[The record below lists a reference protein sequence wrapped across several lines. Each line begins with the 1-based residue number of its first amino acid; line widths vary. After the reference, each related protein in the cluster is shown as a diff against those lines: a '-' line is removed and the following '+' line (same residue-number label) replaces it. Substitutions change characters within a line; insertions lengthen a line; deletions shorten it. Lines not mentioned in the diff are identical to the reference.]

1 MANFWRQDLTAVP
14 DAQLRAARYAMQ
26 IMARC
31 PFLHPRLANDDFL
44 GAVWFLALPL
54 VDPVELTRLEARWN
68 RADGDS
74 GEGDDAHHR
83 RPRRRFAGDFGDL
96 PDGVPGA
103 RMREDLSRRF
113 RSLRESQLARLAEAD
128 TREPTRTEIRLLVS
142 CAGLDRTEAAILDFV
157 EKLDRFAAL
166 RQFLRETRTHNHND
180 HLAALSAA
188 LDVSQLELRR
198 AIRSSGD
205 LRVLRLVAC
214 QGRESDMEDFLR
226 AEDVLNDILLRE
238 PANVDELLD
247 CIVQQ
252 PPTQECRIDDFPH
265 LGGEATRLRA
275 VIGNALQQGARGIN
289 ALLYG
294 GAGTGKTQFA
304 LAIAAAAGLRAVMV
318 RTAGEDGEGLS
329 RQGRLGAY
337 QLAQRVLRDRSDCL
351 IVFDEVEDVFHA
363 SEGGL
368 LALLRGLP
376 STGSDK
382 GWLNRMLEENPLPAI
397 WITNDAE
404 SMDPAF
410 VRRFLLPVA
419 FTVPPRAVRRRIA
432 ARHLADRS
440 IPETLIEELSADE
453 ELLPSHFGAARRALD
468 LQPAADGARV
478 VRETVSA
485 MRRVLLGS
493 PLKPARQP
501 ATRFE
506 SEYLNLAGGI
516 APGRIAEALSRS
528 GRGTLCFHGPPGTG
542 KTEFAYVLAD
552 ALGRELVA
560 RSAADI
566 LSPWV
571 GMTERNLAKL
581 FTQVDVERSVL
592 LLDEVDSLLRDRR
605 LARQGWEA
613 TQVNEL
619 LQQMERF
626 PGIFIAATNLVDNL
640 DAAALRRFDFK
651 LHFRPLMPTQ
661 RRGLFARE
669 TLGDAS
675 SAKQLPRVVS
685 ETLDSL
691 DLLTPGDFAN
701 VARQQML
708 LDERLSPEDYL
719 RRLVAECRWKRDPTE
734 AN

>member
-1 MANFWRQDLTAVP
+1 MANFWRQDLTAVSF
-14 DAQLRAARYAMQ
+14 AQLRAARYVLQ

-31 PFLHPRLANDDFL
+31 PFLHPRLADDDFL

-54 VDPVELTRLEARWN
+54 VDPVELARLEARWN
-68 RADGDS
+68 RADRDT

-83 RPRRRFAGDFGDL
+83 RPRRRFAGDIGDL

-113 RSLRESQLARLAEAD
+113 RSLRESQLTRLAEAD
-128 TREPTRTEIRLLVS
+128 TREPTRTEIRMLVS
-142 CAGLDRTEAAILDFV
+142 CAGLDRTEGSILDFV

-166 RQFLRETRTHNHND
+166 RQFLREMLTNNHND
-180 HLAALSAA
+180 HFAVLSAA
-188 LDVSQLELRR
+188 LDVPQQALRR
-198 AIRSSGD
+198 ALRASGS
-205 LRVLRLVAC
+205 LRVLRLVSWNG
-214 QGRESDMEDFLR
+214 GRSDMEHFLCG
-226 AEDVLNDILLRE
+226 EDVLNDILLRE
-238 PANVDELLD
+238 PADVDELLD

-252 PPTQECRIDDFPH
+252 PPPGECHVDDFPH
-265 LGGEATRLRA
+265 LSSDARRLRA
-275 VIGNALQQGARGIN
+275 VIGNALQQGASGIN

-294 GAGTGKTQFA
+294 AAGTGKTQFA
-304 LAIAAAAGLRAVMV
+304 LALAAAAGLRAVMV

-337 QLAQRVLRDRSDCL
+337 QLAQRVLRDRRDCL
-351 IVFDEVEDVFHA
+351 IVFDEVEDVFQA

-382 GWLNRMLEENPLPAI
+382 GWLNRTLEENPLPAI

-419 FTVPPRAVRRRIA
+419 FTVPPREVRRRIA
-432 ARHLADRS
+432 VRHLGDRS
-440 IPETLIEELSADE
+440 ISDALIEELAADDQ
-453 ELLPSHFGAARRALD
+453 LPPSHFSAARRALD
-468 LQPAADGARV
+468 LQPTGEAETT

-493 PLKPARQP
+493 PLKRARRP

-506 SEYLNLAGGI
+506 IEYLNLAGGI
-516 APGRIAEALSRS
+516 APARIADALARH

-542 KTEFAYVLAD
+542 KTEFAHVLAD
-552 ALGRELVA
+552 SLGRELVA

-571 GMTERNLAKL
+571 GMTEQNLARL
-581 FTQVDVERSVL
+581 FAEIDVERSVL

-605 LARQGWEA
+605 LAQRGWEA

-640 DAAALRRFDFK
+640 DMAAMRRFDFK
-651 LHFRPLMPTQ
+651 LHFRPLLSTQ
-661 RRGLFARE
+661 RRNLFARE
-669 TLGDAS
+669 ALGEAS
-675 SAKQLPRVVS
+675 LSKQLPRVVIES
-685 ETLDSL
+685 LDTL

-701 VARQQML
+701 VSRQQEL
-708 LDERLSPEDYL
+708 LNERLSPEDYL
-719 RRLVAECRWKRDPTE
+719 RRLAAECRWKQAPTCVG
-734 AN
+734 